1 MRAERPADE
10 AEIVL
15 AFLRGE
21 LQSPRFGHAV
31 ASALNGVGGLDLVT
45 NPDLNSERENEARAK
60 ALRTARGWG
69 SGEGL
74 FAGFPSDISWV
85 CGIFDPEELEA
96 IRYINYS
103 YWVALSGGSRKPA
116 DVRPTITARDMPEW
130 LENMGTEWCFEL
142 ADELAS
148 VTSVADVLVLTT
160 PQRGELVLLEGHARL
175 TALFVGELVG
185 GVEVRGYTGISPS
198 ARQWRL
204 F

>member
-116 DVRPTITARDMPEW
+116 DVKTHDHCAGPAR
-130 LENMGTEWCFEL
+130 
-142 ADELAS
+142 
-148 VTSVADVLVLTT
+148 VAREHGNRVVL
-160 PQRGELVLLEGHARL
+160 
-175 TALFVGELVG
+175 
-185 GVEVRGYTGISPS
+185 
-198 ARQWRL
+198 
-204 F
+204 